1 MIIIFFSFWFVRL
14 DADGFAIRLVVLFLF
29 CSFSSLFPS
38 AFYILGG
45 EGRGGE
51 GRGGESRKRGG
62 EEEGRGGRGERG
74 GNPAGKLPSHLTRPR
89 PLQKFSKNWKI
100 AIFLE

>member
-1 MIIIFFSFWFVRL
+1 MIIFFSFWFVRL

-45 EGRGGE
+45 GGE

-62 EEEGRGGRGERG
+62 EGRKRGGEEEGRGEGTQLGSFQ
-74 GNPAGKLPSHLTRPR
+74 AT
-89 PLQKFSKNWKI
+89 
-100 AIFLE
+100 

>member
-1 MIIIFFSFWFVRL
+1 MIIMFFSFWFVCL

-45 EGRGGE
+45 
-51 GRGGESRKRGG
+51 K
-62 EEEGRGGRGERG
+62 GRGEVAFPFKG
-74 GNPAGKLPSHLTRPR
+74 ALDN
-89 PLQKFSKNWKI
+89 
-100 AIFLE
+100 

>member
-1 MIIIFFSFWFVRL
+1 MIIFFSFWFVRL

-45 EGRGGE
+45 EGRGVEEVEE
-51 GRGGESRKRGG
+51 GRKRGG
-62 EEEGRGGRGERG
+62 EEEGRGEGTQLGSFQ
-74 GNPAGKLPSHLTRPR
+74 AT
-89 PLQKFSKNWKI
+89 
-100 AIFLE
+100 